1 MKAAESGHSQR
12 ASTAASCAGPRRNNV
27 EESQQ
32 YTDFNQQAA
41 AWEFISEK
49 SVPIHLAIMIDSI
62 QSACYVSLITLMVA
76 SNFVLIPVPLQMIP
90 AATAIIYIGSTLSLK
105 LKHQREASGEKNE
118 EVMKAEDA
126 YMFPLLGS
134 GVLFGLYVL
143 FKVFDK
149 DLVNLL
155 LTSYFALIGAY
166 SLTEAFSPLVSKL
179 LFKGSSK
186 VYKHNMKIPFYGAY
200 MLELSQAWMLTFV
213 FAAAFAA
220 AWFQTKHYM
229 LNNIFGISLSI
240 KGIESLS
247 LGSFKVGAILLCGL
261 FFYDIF
267 WVFGTDVMVTVATSF
282 DAPIKLIFPR
292 EFATETEKAKNS
304 ILGLGDIVIPG
315 IFIALLL
322 RYDAHR
328 ANATN
333 STQSFAKPFFHM
345 NLLFYVLGLVAT
357 VAVMFIFNAAQPALL
372 YLVPACLGA
381 ALATAFVRGEFKEL
395 LAYSEEKEASDA
407 DSKKDK

>member
-1 MKAAESGHSQR
+1 MLNA
-12 ASTAASCAGPRRNNV
+12 
-27 EESQQ
+27 
-32 YTDFNQQAA
+32 
-41 AWEFISEK
+41 
-49 SVPIHLAIMIDSI
+49 I
-62 QSACYVSLITLMVA
+62 QSACYVVLIALMA
-76 SNFVLIPVPLQMIP
+76 ACNFVLIPVPVQLITS
-90 AATAIIYIGSTLSLK
+90 ATAIIYIGATLSLK
-105 LKHQREASGEKNE
+105 LKHHREASGEKNE

-143 FKVFDK
+143 FKIFDK

-166 SLTEAFSPLVSKL
+166 SLTEAFSPLIKDLV
-179 LFKGSSK
+179 FKGRSNG
-186 VYKHNMKIPFYGAY
+186 YKRKLKIPFYGVY
-200 MLELSQAWMLTFV
+200 DLELTHAWMLTFV

-220 AWFQTKHYM
+220 AWFKTKHFL

-247 LGSFKVGAILLCGL
+247 LGSFKVGAILLSGL

-292 EFATETEKAKNS
+292 EFATATEKAKYS

-328 ANATN
+328 AQVT
-333 STQSFAKPFFHM
+333 STAQNFAKPFFHV

-372 YLVPACLGA
+372 YLVPACLGS
-381 ALATAFVRGEFKEL
+381 ALATALVRGELKDL
-395 LAYSEEKEASDA
+395 LAYSEEDEDESE
-407 DSKKDK
+407 SEKKQKQPAATEDETKKSQ

>member
-1 MKAAESGHSQR
+1 MLD
-12 ASTAASCAGPRRNNV
+12 T
-27 EESQQ
+27 
-32 YTDFNQQAA
+32 
-41 AWEFISEK
+41 
-49 SVPIHLAIMIDSI
+49 L
-62 QSACYVSLITLMVA
+62 QSASYVVLITLMLA
-76 SNFVLIPVPLQMIP
+76 SNFVLIPIP
-90 AATAIIYIGSTLSLK
+90 VQLIVSATSIIYIGATLSLK
-105 LKHQREASGEKNE
+105 LKHHREASGEKND

-134 GVLFGLYVL
+134 GVLFGLYLL
-143 FKVFDK
+143 FKIFDK
-149 DLVNLL
+149 DMVNLL
-155 LTSYFALIGAY
+155 LTSYFALVGAY

-179 LFKGSSK
+179 FFKGNSK
-186 VYKHNMKIPFYGAY
+186 VYKRKLQIPFYGDY
-200 MLELSQAWMLTFV
+200 LLELSQAWMATFV
-213 FAAAFAA
+213 FAAGFAY
-220 AWFQTKHYM
+220 AWFKTKHYL

-247 LGSFKVGAILLCGL
+247 LGSFKVGAILLSGL

-292 EFATETEKAKNS
+292 AFATATEKAKYS

-328 ANATN
+328 ANVT
-333 STQSFAKPFFHM
+333 SSSHSFPKPFFHV
-345 NLLFYVLGLVAT
+345 NLVFYVLGLVAT

-372 YLVPACLGA
+372 YLVPACLGS
-381 ALATAFVRGEFKEL
+381 ALATAFIRGEFKEL
-395 LAYSEEKEASDA
+395 LAYSEEDEEEEEEA
-407 DSKKDK
+407 KDKDAKKSEEVAAAADTEAKKSK

>member
-1 MKAAESGHSQR
+1 ML
-12 ASTAASCAGPRRNNV
+12 
-27 EESQQ
+27 
-32 YTDFNQQAA
+32 
-41 AWEFISEK
+41 IS
-49 SVPIHLAIMIDSI
+49 LML
-62 QSACYVSLITLMVA
+62 VS
-76 SNFVLIPVPLQMIP
+76 NYVLIPVPVQLITS
-90 AATAIIYIGSTLSLK
+90 ATAIIYIGSTLSLK
-105 LKHQREASGEKNE
+105 LKHHREASGEKND

-134 GVLFGLYVL
+134 GVLFGLYML
-143 FKVFDK
+143 FKIFDK
-149 DLVNLL
+149 DMVNLL
-155 LTSYFALIGAY
+155 LTAYFALIGTY
-166 SLTEAFSPLVSKL
+166 SLTEAFTPLLSKFV
-179 LFKGSSK
+179 FKGDSK
-186 VYKHNMKIPFYGAY
+186 VYKRNIKIPFYGVY
-200 MLELSQAWMLTFV
+200 NLELSQAWMLTFV
-213 FAAAFAA
+213 FAAAFAT
-220 AWFQTKHYM
+220 AWFKTKHYL

-292 EFATETEKAKNS
+292 EFATATEKAKYS

-328 ANATN
+328 ANVT
-333 STQSFAKPFFHM
+333 STSQSFAKPFFHV
-345 NLLFYVLGLVAT
+345 NLVFYVLGLVAT
-357 VAVMFIFNAAQPALL
+357 VAVMFLFNAAQPALL
-372 YLVPACLGA
+372 YLVPACLGS

-395 LAYSEEKEASDA
+395 LAYSEEEEEEEETDK
-407 DSKKDK
+407 SKKEDEAKTEAKTEAKKSK

>member
-1 MKAAESGHSQR
+1 
-12 ASTAASCAGPRRNNV
+12 
-27 EESQQ
+27 
-32 YTDFNQQAA
+32 
-41 AWEFISEK
+41 
-49 SVPIHLAIMIDSI
+49 MIDSV
-62 QSACYVSLITLMVA
+62 QSGCYVALISLMLA
-76 SNFVLIPVPLQMIP
+76 SNLVIIPVPVQLITS
-90 AATAIIYIGSTLSLK
+90 ASTIVYIGSTLSLK
-105 LKHQREASGEKNE
+105 LKHAREASGEKNE

-134 GVLFGLYVL
+134 GVLLGLYIL

-166 SLTEAFSPLVSKL
+166 SLTEAFSPLMSQL
-179 LFKGSSK
+179 LFKDSPK
-186 VYKHNMKIPFYGAY
+186 VYKHNMKIPFYGVY
-200 MLELSQAWMLTFV
+200 KLELSTAWMLTFV

-220 AWFQTKHYM
+220 AWFQTKHFL

-292 EFATETEKAKNS
+292 EFATETEKQKNS

-315 IFIALLL
+315 IFVALLL

-328 ANATN
+328 ANVTN
-333 STQSFAKPFFHM
+333 SSQSFPKPFFHV
-345 NLLFYVLGLVAT
+345 NLLFYILGLVAT

-372 YLVPACLGA
+372 YLVPACLGS
-381 ALATAFVRGEFKEL
+381 ALVTALVRGEFKEL
-395 LAYSEEKEASDA
+395 LAYSEEDEEEDSDSQ
-407 DSKKDK
+407 DDKKDGEDKDKEEKEPKKSK

>member
-1 MKAAESGHSQR
+1 
-12 ASTAASCAGPRRNNV
+12 
-27 EESQQ
+27 
-32 YTDFNQQAA
+32 
-41 AWEFISEK
+41 
-49 SVPIHLAIMIDSI
+49 MIDSV
-62 QSACYVSLITLMVA
+62 QSGCYVALISLMLA
-76 SNFVLIPVPLQMIP
+76 SNFVIIPVPVQLITS
-90 AATAIIYIGSTLSLK
+90 ATTIVYIGSTLSLK
-105 LKHQREASGEKNE
+105 LKHAREASGEKNE

-134 GVLFGLYVL
+134 GVLLGLYIL

-155 LTSYFALIGAY
+155 LTSYFALVGAY
-166 SLTEAFSPLVSKL
+166 SLTEAFSPLLSKL
-179 LFKGSSK
+179 FFKGKPK
-186 VYKHNMKIPFYGAY
+186 VYTHNIKVPFYGVY
-200 MLELSQAWMLTFV
+200 KLELSTAWMLTF
-213 FAAAFAA
+213 
-220 AWFQTKHYM
+220 TKHYL

-292 EFATETEKAKNS
+292 EFATETEKQKNS

-315 IFIALLL
+315 IFVALLL

-328 ANATN
+328 AKVA
-333 STQSFAKPFFHM
+333 SSDQPFPKPFFHV

-357 VAVMFIFNAAQPALL
+357 VSVMFIFNAAQPALL
-372 YLVPACLGA
+372 YLVPACLGS
-381 ALATAFVRGEFKEL
+381 ALVTALVRGEFKEL
-395 LAYSEEKEASDA
+395 FEYSEEEEEEDSDSQDDKKEDGDKKVAEEDKK
-407 DSKKDK
+407 SK

>member
-1 MKAAESGHSQR
+1 MLD
-12 ASTAASCAGPRRNNV
+12 T
-27 EESQQ
+27 
-32 YTDFNQQAA
+32 
-41 AWEFISEK
+41 
-49 SVPIHLAIMIDSI
+49 I
-62 QSACYVSLITLMVA
+62 QSGCYVVLITLMLA
-76 SNFVLIPVPLQMIP
+76 SNFVLIPVPVQLITS
-90 AATAIIYIGSTLSLK
+90 ATSIIYIGSTLSLK
-105 LKHQREASGEKNE
+105 LKHHREASGEKNE

-134 GVLFGLYVL
+134 GVLFGLYLL
-143 FKVFDK
+143 FKIFDK
-149 DLVNLL
+149 DMVNLL

-166 SLTEAFSPLVSKL
+166 SLTEAFTPLVSKL
-179 LFKGSSK
+179 LFKGDSK
-186 VYKHNMKIPFYGAY
+186 VYKRNVKVPFYGAY
-200 MLELSQAWMLTFV
+200 PLELSQAWMLTFV

-220 AWFQTKHYM
+220 AWFQTKHYL

-292 EFATETEKAKNS
+292 EFATDTEKAKNS

-328 ANATN
+328 ANVTSSA
-333 STQSFAKPFFHM
+333 QAFAKPFFHM

-357 VAVMFIFNAAQPALL
+357 VTVMFVFNAAQPALL
-372 YLVPACLGA
+372 YLVPACLGS
-381 ALATAFVRGEFKEL
+381 ALATAFVRGEFQEL
-395 LAYSEEKEASDA
+395 LAYSEEDEEDEDSDKQEEKETEKQEEKAETEA
-407 DSKKDK
+407 KKSK

>member
-1 MKAAESGHSQR
+1 
-12 ASTAASCAGPRRNNV
+12 
-27 EESQQ
+27 
-32 YTDFNQQAA
+32 
-41 AWEFISEK
+41 
-49 SVPIHLAIMIDSI
+49 MIDSV
-62 QSACYVSLITLMVA
+62 QSGCYAALISLMLA
-76 SNFVLIPVPLQMIP
+76 SNFVLIPVPVQLITS
-90 AATAIIYIGSTLSLK
+90 AAAIVYIGSTLSLK
-105 LKHQREASGEKNE
+105 LKHAREASGEKNE

-134 GVLFGLYVL
+134 GVLLGLYIL

-166 SLTEAFSPLVSKL
+166 SLTEAFSPLLSRV
-179 LFKGSSK
+179 LFKGSPR
-186 VYKHNMKIPFYGAY
+186 VFTHNMKVPFYGVY
-200 MLELSQAWMLTFV
+200 KLELSTAWMLTFV

-220 AWFQTKHYM
+220 AWFQTKHYL

-292 EFATETEKAKNS
+292 EFATESEKQKNS

-315 IFIALLL
+315 IFVALLL

-328 ANATN
+328 ANAT
-333 STQSFAKPFFHM
+333 SSEQSFPKPFFHV
-345 NLLFYVLGLVAT
+345 NLLFYILGLVAT

-372 YLVPACLGA
+372 YLVPACLGS
-381 ALATAFVRGEFKEL
+381 ALVTALVRGEFKEL
-395 LAYSEEKEASDA
+395 LAYSEEEDEEEDSDK
-407 DSKKDK
+407 DDKKDDKDDKDDKKSK

>member
-1 MKAAESGHSQR
+1 MLD
-12 ASTAASCAGPRRNNV
+12 T
-27 EESQQ
+27 
-32 YTDFNQQAA
+32 
-41 AWEFISEK
+41 
-49 SVPIHLAIMIDSI
+49 I
-62 QSACYVSLITLMVA
+62 QSGCYLVLIALTIA
-76 SNFVLIPVPLQMIP
+76 SNYVLIPIP
-90 AATAIIYIGSTLSLK
+90 FQLITSATAIIYIGSTLSLK
-105 LKHQREASGEKNE
+105 LKHHREASGEKNE

-155 LTSYFALIGAY
+155 LTAYFALIGTY
-166 SLTEAFSPLVSKL
+166 SLTEAFNPLVSRV
-179 LFKGSSK
+179 LFGGNSK
-186 VYKHNMKIPFYGAY
+186 VYKRSIKIPFYGVY
-200 MLELSQAWMLTFV
+200 KLELSQSWMLTFV

-220 AWFQTKHYM
+220 AWFKTKHFI

-247 LGSFKVGAILLCGL
+247 LGSFKVGAILLSGL

-292 EFATETEKAKNS
+292 AFATATEKAKYS

-328 ANATN
+328 ANVT
-333 STQSFAKPFFHM
+333 SSSQSFSKPFFHV

-357 VAVMFIFNAAQPALL
+357 VVVMFVFNAAQPALL
-372 YLVPACLGA
+372 YLVPACLGSA
-381 ALATAFVRGEFKEL
+381 IVTAFVRGEFKEL
-395 LAYSEEKEASDA
+395 LAYSEEEEEGDDKE
-407 DSKKDK
+407 KKDGAKKDSAKKDAAPAEEEKKSK

>member
-1 MKAAESGHSQR
+1 MTTID
-12 ASTAASCAGPRRNNV
+12 TA
-27 EESQQ
+27 Q
-32 YTDFNQQAA
+32 
-41 AWEFISEK
+41 
-49 SVPIHLAIMIDSI
+49 SVCYATLLA
-62 QSACYVSLITLMVA
+62 LMVA

-90 AATAIIYIGSTLSLK
+90 SAAAIIYIGATLSLK
-105 LKHQREASGEKNE
+105 LKHHREASGEKNE

-134 GVLFGLYVL
+134 GVLFGLYIL

-155 LTSYFALIGAY
+155 LTSYFAAIGAY
-166 SLTEAFSPLVSKL
+166 SLTEAFSPLVSRL
-179 LFKGSSK
+179 LFKGSPK
-186 VYKHNMKIPFYGAY
+186 VYKHNMKVPFYGAY
-200 MLELSQAWMLTFV
+200 LLELSQAWMLTFV
-213 FAAAFAA
+213 LAAAFAA

-328 ANATN
+328 ANVTSHEQA
-333 STQSFAKPFFHM
+333 FAKPFFHV
-345 NLLFYVLGLVAT
+345 NLFFYVLGLVAT
-357 VAVMFIFNAAQPALL
+357 VAVMFVFNAAQPALL

-381 ALATAFVRGEFKEL
+381 ALVTAFVRGEFKEL
-395 LAYSEEKEASDA
+395 FEYSEEEEEDSEDEKKDGKESEEKEE
-407 DSKKDK
+407 SKKAK

>member
-1 MKAAESGHSQR
+1 MLH
-12 ASTAASCAGPRRNNV
+12 T
-27 EESQQ
+27 
-32 YTDFNQQAA
+32 
-41 AWEFISEK
+41 
-49 SVPIHLAIMIDSI
+49 M
-62 QSACYVSLITLMVA
+62 QSACYVALIALMLA
-76 SNFVLIPVPLQMIP
+76 SNYVLIPVPVQLIT
-90 AATAIIYIGSTLSLK
+90 AATSIIYIGATLSLK
-105 LKHQREASGEKNE
+105 LKHHREASGEKNE

-134 GVLFGLYVL
+134 GVLFGLYLL

-155 LTSYFALIGAY
+155 LTAYFALIGTY
-166 SLTEAFSPLVSKL
+166 SLTEAFSPLVSSL
-179 LFKGSSK
+179 LFKGRPTE
-186 VYKHNMKIPFYGAY
+186 YKRNLKIPFYGAY
-200 MLELSQAWMLTFV
+200 LLELTQAGVLTFV
-213 FAAAFAA
+213 LAAAFAA
-220 AWFQTKHYM
+220 AWFQTKHYL
-229 LNNIFGISLSI
+229 LNNVFGISLSI

-292 EFATETEKAKNS
+292 EFATETEKAKYS

-328 ANATN
+328 AGVT
-333 STQSFAKPFFHM
+333 STAQAFAKPFFHV

-357 VAVMFIFNAAQPALL
+357 VTIMFVFNAAQPALL
-372 YLVPACLGA
+372 YLVPACLGS
-381 ALATAFVRGEFKEL
+381 ALVTALVRGEFKEL
-395 LAYSEEKEASDA
+395 FEYSEEEEEEEAEEAAKDGETKDDDEKKEEEPAA
-407 DSKKDK
+407 DDKKTQ

>member
-1 MKAAESGHSQR
+1 
-12 ASTAASCAGPRRNNV
+12 
-27 EESQQ
+27 
-32 YTDFNQQAA
+32 
-41 AWEFISEK
+41 
-49 SVPIHLAIMIDSI
+49 MIDSA
-62 QSACYVSLITLMVA
+62 QSGCYVALISLMLA
-76 SNFVLIPVPLQMIP
+76 SNFVLIPVPVQLITS
-90 AATAIIYIGSTLSLK
+90 ASAIVYIGSTLSLK
-105 LKHQREASGEKNE
+105 LKHAREASGEKNE

-134 GVLFGLYVL
+134 GVLLGLYIL

-166 SLTEAFSPLVSKL
+166 SLTEAFSPLLTSL
-179 LFKGSSK
+179 LFKKGNKMYTHNVK
-186 VYKHNMKIPFYGAY
+186 VPFYGVY
-200 MLELSQAWMLTFV
+200 KLELSQAWMLTFV
-213 FAAAFAA
+213 LASVFAA
-220 AWFQTKHYM
+220 AWFQTKHYL

-292 EFATETEKAKNS
+292 EFATETEKQKNS

-315 IFIALLL
+315 IFVALLL
-322 RYDAHR
+322 RR
-328 ANATN
+328 APRQHDEQRAGVR
-333 STQSFAKPFFHM
+333 QA
-345 NLLFYVLGLVAT
+345 LLPRE
-357 VAVMFIFNAAQPALL
+357 PALL
-372 YLVPACLGA
+372 RAGPGGHGVRHVHLQRGAAGAAVPGAGLSGLGA
-381 ALATAFVRGEFKEL
+381 GHGARAGRVQGAARLLGGGGGGREQRRPGRQEGRGQEVQV
-395 LAYSEEKEASDA
+395 SC
-407 DSKKDK
+407 

>member
-1 MKAAESGHSQR
+1 
-12 ASTAASCAGPRRNNV
+12 
-27 EESQQ
+27 
-32 YTDFNQQAA
+32 
-41 AWEFISEK
+41 
-49 SVPIHLAIMIDSI
+49 MIDSV
-62 QSACYVSLITLMVA
+62 QSGCYVALISLMLA
-76 SNFVLIPVPLQMIP
+76 SNFVLIPVPVQLITS
-90 AATAIIYIGSTLSLK
+90 ASAIVYIGSTLSLK
-105 LKHQREASGEKNE
+105 LKHERAASGEKNE

-134 GVLFGLYVL
+134 GVLLGLYVL

-166 SLTEAFSPLVSKL
+166 SLTEAFSPLLTKL
-179 LFKGSSK
+179 VFKGSSK
-186 VYKHNMKIPFYGAY
+186 LYTHHVKVPFYGVY
-200 MLELSQAWMLTFV
+200 KLELSQAWMLTFV

-220 AWFQTKHYM
+220 AWFQTKHYL

-292 EFATETEKAKNS
+292 EFATDTEKQKNS

-315 IFIALLL
+315 IFVALLL

-328 ANATN
+328 ANVTSSA
-333 STQSFAKPFFHM
+333 QAFAKPFFHV

-372 YLVPACLGA
+372 YLVPACLGS
-381 ALATAFVRGEFKEL
+381 ALVTAFVRGEFKEL
-395 LAYSEEKEASDA
+395 LAYSEEEEEEEDSDKDDKKKEDDA
-407 DSKKDK
+407 EAKKSK

>member
-1 MKAAESGHSQR
+1 MLN
-12 ASTAASCAGPRRNNV
+12 TV
-27 EESQQ
+27 
-32 YTDFNQQAA
+32 
-41 AWEFISEK
+41 
-49 SVPIHLAIMIDSI
+49 
-62 QSACYVSLITLMVA
+62 QSACYVTLIALMVA
-76 SNFVLIPVPLQMIP
+76 SNYVLIPVPVQLIVS
-90 AATAIIYIGSTLSLK
+90 ATAIIYIGATLSLK
-105 LKHQREASGEKNE
+105 LKHHREASGEKNE

-134 GVLFGLYVL
+134 GVLFGLYLL
-143 FKVFDK
+143 FKIFDK

-155 LTSYFALIGAY
+155 LTAYFALIGTY
-166 SLTEAFSPLVSKL
+166 SLTEAFSPLVANL
-179 LFKGSSK
+179 LFKRGPT
-186 VYKHNMKIPFYGAY
+186 VYKRNLKVPFYGPY
-200 MLELSQAWMLTFV
+200 LLELSQAWMLTFV
-213 FAAAFAA
+213 LAAAFAA
-220 AWFQTKHYM
+220 AWFKTKHYL
-229 LNNIFGISLSI
+229 LNNVFGISLSI

-292 EFATETEKAKNS
+292 EFATETEKAKYS

-328 ANATN
+328 ANVT
-333 STQSFAKPFFHM
+333 STAQAFAKPFFHV

-357 VAVMFIFNAAQPALL
+357 VTVMFVFDAAQPALL
-372 YLVPACLGA
+372 YLVPACLGS
-381 ALATAFVRGEFKEL
+381 ALVTALVRGEFKEL
-395 LAYSEEKEASDA
+395 FAYSEEDEEEEDASKD
-407 DSKKDK
+407 KKDEAAKDSEATAAEAKKAQ

>member
-1 MKAAESGHSQR
+1 
-12 ASTAASCAGPRRNNV
+12 
-27 EESQQ
+27 
-32 YTDFNQQAA
+32 
-41 AWEFISEK
+41 
-49 SVPIHLAIMIDSI
+49 MIDSV
-62 QSACYVSLITLMVA
+62 QSGCYVALISLMLA
-76 SNFVLIPVPLQMIP
+76 SNFVIIPVPVQLITS
-90 AATAIIYIGSTLSLK
+90 AASIVYIGSTLSLK
-105 LKHQREASGEKNE
+105 LKHAREASGEKNE

-134 GVLFGLYVL
+134 GVLLGLYIL

-166 SLTEAFSPLVSKL
+166 SLTEAFSPLLSKL
-179 LFKGSSK
+179 VFNDKSK
-186 VYKHNMKIPFYGAY
+186 VYKHNMKVPFYGVY
-200 MLELSQAWMLTFV
+200 KLELSQAWMLTFV

-220 AWFQTKHYM
+220 AWFQTKHYL

-292 EFATETEKAKNS
+292 EFATET
-304 ILGLGDIVIPG
+304 
-315 IFIALLL
+315 
-322 RYDAHR
+322 
-328 ANATN
+328 
-333 STQSFAKPFFHM
+333 
-345 NLLFYVLGLVAT
+345 
-357 VAVMFIFNAAQPALL
+357 
-372 YLVPACLGA
+372 
-381 ALATAFVRGEFKEL
+381 
-395 LAYSEEKEASDA
+395 
-407 DSKKDK
+407 

>member
-1 MKAAESGHSQR
+1 MPLIVISAPEHHITQR
-12 ASTAASCAGPRRNNV
+12 TAV
-27 EESQQ
+27 
-32 YTDFNQQAA
+32 TMLDT
-41 AWEFISEK
+41 
-49 SVPIHLAIMIDSI
+49 I
-62 QSACYVSLITLMVA
+62 QSASYVVLIALMLA
-76 SNFVLIPVPLQMIP
+76 SNFVLIPIP
-90 AATAIIYIGSTLSLK
+90 VQLIVSATAIIYIGATLSLK
-105 LKHQREASGEKNE
+105 LKHHREANGEKNE

-134 GVLFGLYVL
+134 GVLFGLYML
-143 FKVFDK
+143 FKLFDK

-155 LTSYFALIGAY
+155 LTSYFALVGAY

-179 LFKGSSK
+179 AFKGSMGK
-186 VYKHNMKIPFYGAY
+186 VYQRTLKVPFYGEY
-200 MLELSQAWMLTFV
+200 KLELSHAWLLTFV
-213 FAAAFAA
+213 FAAGFAL
-220 AWFQTKHYM
+220 AWFKTKHYL

-247 LGSFKVGAILLCGL
+247 LGSFKVGAILLSGL

-292 EFATETEKAKNS
+292 AFATATEKAKYS

-328 ANATN
+328 ANAT
-333 STQSFAKPFFHM
+333 STAQAFPKPFFHV
-345 NLLFYVLGLVAT
+345 NLVFYVLGLVAT

-372 YLVPACLGA
+372 YLVPACLGS
-381 ALATAFVRGEFKEL
+381 ALATAFLRGEFKEL
-395 LAYSEEKEASDA
+395 LAYSEEDEEEDDKTKKQETSAKASEAA
-407 DSKKDK
+407 PVEAKKSQ

>member
-1 MKAAESGHSQR
+1 MLNTLQSVSYVVLIALMLASSQ
-12 ASTAASCAGPRRNNV
+12 
-27 EESQQ
+27 
-32 YTDFNQQAA
+32 
-41 AWEFISEK
+41 IL
-49 SVPIHLAIMIDSI
+49 VPIPV
-62 QSACYVSLITLMVA
+62 QLIT
-76 SNFVLIPVPLQMIP
+76 S
-90 AATAIIYIGSTLSLK
+90 ATCIIYIGSTLSLK
-105 LKHQREASGEKNE
+105 LKHHREASGEKNE

-134 GVLFGLYVL
+134 GVLFGLYML
-143 FKVFDK
+143 FKLFDK

-155 LTSYFALIGAY
+155 LTSYFALVGAY
-166 SLTEAFSPLVSKL
+166 SLTEAFTPLIL
-179 LFKGSSK
+179 DFLFRGKSTT
-186 VYKHNMKIPFYGAY
+186 YRRNPKIPFYGVY
-200 MLELSQAWMLTFV
+200 KLELSQAWMLTFV

-220 AWFQTKHYM
+220 AWFKTKHYL

-247 LGSFKVGAILLCGL
+247 LGSFKVGAILLSGL

-282 DAPIKLIFPR
+282 DAPIKLIFLR
-292 EFATETEKAKNS
+292 EFATATDKAKYS

-328 ANATN
+328 AKVT
-333 STQSFAKPFFHM
+333 STAQNFPKPFFHVNM
-345 NLLFYVLGLVAT
+345 LFYILGLVAT

-372 YLVPACLGA
+372 YLVPACLGSA
-381 ALATAFVRGEFKEL
+381 IVTAVVRGEFKDL
-395 LAYSEEKEASDA
+395 LSYSEEEDDKKSEDA
-407 DSKKDK
+407 SKKDK